1 MAGGLVAA
9 LIAGAISLR
18 IGEARSE
25 QFINDMLMVVGN
37 QASADVAAGIRLG
50 DAARIRSAIE
60 QLQSIRRLHHAALV
74 DGRNTIVEAT
84 SRSLLGKTLQNT
96 PLADAAMLVVQ
107 TRTTGSPR
115 RTVAAGSLYYSSPV
129 GIAERATAALTNVD
143 DFVLLLSYDHG
154 ALLQA
159 ERATAVNQAL
169 MTAVT
174 VLLLSIAAWLMLER
188 RLFRRIN
195 TLVEMSRRIGSG
207 DMRQPL
213 EITGNDELATLGR
226 ALEQMR
232 ENLHQN
238 RQALQN
244 YSEEL
249 AVANATIEAER
260 LSLADRVRERTRELT
275 EANAELAEARD
286 EAEAASRA
294 KSAFLATVSHEI
306 RTPMN
311 GVLGAMELLGRTDL
325 DEKRAALLHTAETS
339 ARSLLG
345 LLNDILDMA
354 KIEAGHI
361 DVVERPTAIRALVRQ
376 VIGTHAP
383 TAVSRHT
390 HLSGT
395 VADDVPEWVCADA
408 LRLQQVLGNIV
419 SNAVKFT
426 RNGTVTLRV
435 SVAAQDD
442 ERVQLVFC
450 VQDNGRGISPESMT
464 RLFKPF
470 EQGSGRF
477 ARAAGGTGLGLAICR
492 GLVERMGGE
501 IRLDSEPAVGTDAT
515 VTLWFEVTEAPE
527 QPDVAAEDTDEAAIR
542 SLLDARNR
550 RGGHAL
556 RALVVDD
563 HPVNRMLQLRQL
575 EQLGIDAAYAA
586 DGVDAMEQLRHD
598 TFDLVLTDCEMPNM
612 DGFQLALAIRQSG
625 DALAGIPIIGCTAHA
640 LPEVASYCR
649 ECGMNDVLTKPM
661 RLDELATA
669 VHKVLPGSE
678 TRRVPIEPAGL
689 QSTSDVLDQAQL
701 DRLTGGDQSLQ
712 QTLMQSFIRDHAQA
726 ISDLREAAAK
736 EDWKACRSLA
746 HRGKG
751 ACGVFGAMA
760 LRDAFEALESIAGN
774 DEYSRE
780 ELSAAIDTVGRE
792 GERLHQEL
800 TLVA

>member
-18 IGEARSE
+18 IGEARSD

-60 QLQSIRRLHHAALV
+60 QLQSIRRLRHAVLV
-74 DGRNTIVEAT
+74 DGRNIVVEAT
-84 SRSLLGKTLQNT
+84 SRSLLGKTLQNS
-96 PLADAAMLVVQ
+96 PLADAAMLVAQ
-107 TRTTGSPR
+107 TRGTGSPR
-115 RTVAAGSLYYSSPV
+115 RNVAAGSLYYSSPV
-129 GIAERATAALTNVD
+129 GIAERPTAALTQVD
-143 DFVLLLSYDHG
+143 DFVLLLSYDHA

-207 DMRQPL
+207 DMQRPL
-213 EITGNDELATLGR
+213 EVTGNDELATLGR
-226 ALEQMR
+226 ELEQMR
-232 ENLHQN
+232 ENLHQH

-249 AVANATIEAER
+249 AAANATIEAER

-275 EANAELAEARD
+275 KANAELAEARD

-325 DEKRAALLHTAETS
+325 DEKRATLLQTAETS

-361 DVVERPTAIRALVRQ
+361 DVIERPTAIRALVKQ
-376 VIGTHAP
+376 VIGTHVP
-383 TAVSRHT
+383 TAASRHT
-390 HLSGT
+390 DLSGT
-395 VADDVPEWVCADA
+395 VADDVPEWVSADA

-426 RNGTVTLRV
+426 RNGTVTLHV

-442 ERVQLVFC
+442 ERVQLVFR
-450 VQDNGRGISPESMT
+450 VQDNGRGISPESMAK
-464 RLFKPF
+464 LFKPF

-477 ARAAGGTGLGLAICR
+477 DRMTGGTGLGLAICQ

-501 IRLDSEPAVGTDAT
+501 IRLDSELAVGTAAT
-515 VTLWFEVTEAPE
+515 ATLWFAVAEAPA
-527 QPDVAAEDTDEAAIR
+527 QPDVAAGDADEAAIR
-542 SLLDARNR
+542 ALQDASSR
-550 RGGHAL
+550 RGERAL

-563 HPVNRMLQLRQL
+563 HPVNRTLQSRQL
-575 EQLGIDAAYAA
+575 EQLGIDAACAA
-586 DGVDAMEQLRHD
+586 DGVDAMEQLRRD
-598 TFDLVLTDCEMPNM
+598 SFDLVLTDCEMPNM

-625 DALAGIPIIGCTAHA
+625 GALADIPIVGCTAHA
-640 LPEVASYCR
+640 LPEVASFCR

-669 VHKVLPGSE
+669 LHKVLPESE
-678 TRRVPIEPAGL
+678 ARRVPIEPAGR
-689 QSTSDVLDQAQL
+689 QATGDVLDQAQL

-726 ISDLREAAAK
+726 MSDLRDAAAN
-736 EDWKACRSLA
+736 ENWEACRSLA
-746 HRGKG
+746 HRSKG
-751 ACGVFGAMA
+751 ACGVFGAIA
-760 LRDAFEALESIAGN
+760 LRNAFETLESIIRS

-780 ELSAAIDTVGRE
+780 DLAAAIDIVDRE
-792 GERLHQEL
+792 GERLRQEL
-800 TLVA
+800 TPLA